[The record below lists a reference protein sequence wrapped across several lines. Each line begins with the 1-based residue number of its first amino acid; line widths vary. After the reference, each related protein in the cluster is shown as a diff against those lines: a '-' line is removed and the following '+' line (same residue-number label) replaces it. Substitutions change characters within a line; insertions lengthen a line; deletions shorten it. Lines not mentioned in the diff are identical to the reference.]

1 MFSLPHIRPN
11 SINGSKCK
19 KTLIELISLRL
30 AAEER
35 VPSNFSK
42 RDAYRAPAKW
52 TILKQ
57 QPGIMTSATQPP
69 RGFVL
74 NVGHE
79 AEARLIILWVT
90 VSYWLQGRGSDTE
103 RDLFLKKMPGAI
115 CIDRMDC
122 YPFLITF

>member
-1 MFSLPHIRPN
+1 M
-11 SINGSKCK
+11 
-19 KTLIELISLRL
+19 
-30 AAEER
+30 
-35 VPSNFSK
+35 PSNFSK

-69 RGFVL
+69 RGFEL

-90 VSYWLQGRGSDTE
+90 VSYWLQGRV
-103 RDLFLKKMPGAI
+103 L
-115 CIDRMDC
+115 
-122 YPFLITF
+122 